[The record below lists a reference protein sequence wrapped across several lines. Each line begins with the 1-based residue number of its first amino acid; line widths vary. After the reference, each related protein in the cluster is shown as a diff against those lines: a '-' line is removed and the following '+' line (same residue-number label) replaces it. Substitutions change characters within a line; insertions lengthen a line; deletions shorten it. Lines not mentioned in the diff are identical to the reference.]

1 MANDDNTSSPPRTSQ
16 QDSALPATFAERLA
30 RAAEE
35 ANDSCEYMPSLMSR
49 RTRYADHDSSAT
61 RLSTFTD
68 SHATASARQTEIN
81 RRRAANKTAYY
92 AFAEA
97 AEHRRQR
104 VCSLMVRH
112 ACSNGLRKENERA
125 ITDGTGDVAA
135 LTAQNEEIKQGMR
148 QLNRENAGVVEEAK
162 RDIEVQGKWDAYY
175 ALRSDEPPGV

>member
-35 ANDSCEYMPSLMSR
+35 ANDSS
-49 RTRYADHDSSAT
+49 T
-61 RLSTFTD
+61 RLNTFTD

>member
-35 ANDSCEYMPSLMSR
+35 ANDSS
-49 RTRYADHDSSAT
+49 T

-81 RRRAANKTAYY
+81 RRRAANKTAYC

-97 AEHRRQR
+97 AEYRRQR
-104 VCSLMVRH
+104 ESVQPY
-112 ACSNGLRKENERA
+112 
-125 ITDGTGDVAA
+125 GDVAA

-148 QLNRENAGVVEEAK
+148 QLNRENAGVVDEAK
-162 RDIEVQGKWDAYY
+162 RDIEIQRKWDAFY